1 MTTKQEI
8 TPQDLKILTEY
19 MGDLKA
25 VLDKKLD
32 IIMLPHNDD
41 KVEELSIKIT
51 AIVQEIIKTRKLLKS
66 K

>member
-32 IIMLPHNDD
+32 TIMLPYNDD